1 MENKNKFAKNIFTEN
16 LNNINIKNNN
26 KTNENHEIST
36 KNQKIIQ
43 KINKILA
50 KDYIDLKELKNICW
64 NGIPNEDPFLRSEC
78 WKYLLGLY
86 PQNRK
91 LKESNIQRKKEEYT
105 KLCDLYSNSISNPE
119 QLMNDSELKIYRQI
133 LKDVPRTMSEYKLFQ
148 NEELRK
154 IFIRL
159 LYIWSMK
166 HPASGYV
173 QGFNDLCVPFFIVY
187 FLEAYKN
194 DSISDVINSDI
205 DKNVIT
211 DDVLFDIEVNV
222 YNSLSKLL
230 DRIQTHYT
238 YNQPGIINMIK
249 RMEKIIQVVDKS
261 LYEYLKK
268 MDVDFMQFCFRW
280 MNCFL
285 IREFPE
291 KLMLRM
297 WDAYFSEENGF
308 GDFHLYVCACLLL
321 NFSEKLKKMED
332 FQDLIV
338 FLQNIPTHDWTIAD
352 IDTLLAKSYT
362 IKEMYREYF

>member
-1 MENKNKFAKNIFTEN
+1 M
-16 LNNINIKNNN
+16 
-26 KTNENHEIST
+26 
-36 KNQKIIQ
+36 
-43 KINKILA
+43 
-50 KDYIDLKELKNICW
+50 
-64 NGIPNEDPFLRSEC
+64 
-78 WKYLLGLY
+78 Y

-194 DSISDVINSDI
+194 DSILDVINSDI

-249 RMEKIIQVVDKS
+249 RMEKSIQVVDKS

-268 MDVDFMQFCFRW
+268 YRF
-280 MNCFL
+280 
-285 IREFPE
+285 I
-291 KLMLRM
+291 
-297 WDAYFSEENGF
+297 
-308 GDFHLYVCACLLL
+308 
-321 NFSEKLKKMED
+321 
-332 FQDLIV
+332 
-338 FLQNIPTHDWTIAD
+338 
-352 IDTLLAKSYT
+352 KS
-362 IKEMYREYF
+362 RL

>member
-16 LNNINIKNNN
+16 LINNNINTKNDQ
-26 KTNENHEIST
+26 
-36 KNQKIIQ
+36 KNQKIIS
-43 KINKILA
+43 KINKILS

-64 NGIPNEDPFLRSEC
+64 NGIPNEDPSLRSEC

-321 NFSEKLKKMED
+321 NFSEKLKQMTE

-338 FLQNIPTHDWTIAD
+338 FLQNLPTSQWSLQD
-352 IDTLLAKSYT
+352 IDILLAKSYS
-362 IKEMYREYF
+362 IRELYSSIFKDKE